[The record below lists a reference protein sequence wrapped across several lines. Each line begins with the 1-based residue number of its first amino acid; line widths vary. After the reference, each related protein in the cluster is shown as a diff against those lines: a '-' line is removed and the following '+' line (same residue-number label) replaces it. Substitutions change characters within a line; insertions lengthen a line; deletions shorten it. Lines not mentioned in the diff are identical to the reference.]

1 MNVKKNLAVVLSALM
16 ALSAQITTPVM
27 AASDE
32 TISIDATGSTDVA
45 VEENVSDTASETF
58 AKLPRVTLEYEGIE
72 VVDSSQEMIELAD
85 GKKLY
90 IACGEKKKY
99 KDMFKK
105 GNKLNISGV
114 FAYRESEDIYFNCT
128 AEIAITPCNDTSRDE
143 ELEEKIAKL
152 PQVEICP
159 FGFYVVDSTEDTL
172 LLDNGMKVYVSCGK
186 QKYTDMFKF
195 GNEISI
201 DGLVAYDAETDMY
214 YNVDSEIYVHQYSEG
229 FSYSTEEELQE
240 YLARTTTS
248 VEDVV
253 IPTTTTTAYI
263 PELREES
270 DKQPEGKYPF
280 HLFTRIMYH
289 QEKTTTV
296 YDINGGA
303 VVDEDGIRWIF
314 DSRQNDIYELGRG
327 DVIKIDGWFLYY
339 PWGDEFGAFY
349 GGYELISEGGNYEQ
363 YATIEI
369 KEEFPHK
376 VLDKRLSN
384 YSNVA
389 YNIELPDV
397 EVTEVVD
404 SELLVLDDKYSIAFN
419 VNTSPDLADVKEGDH
434 ISVTGWF
441 VYLDGF
447 EIYSTSTIS
456 KDWDDLS
463 SYGRFSIISSAD
475 TKVSDKKGDSNIDGD
490 TDLADSVLVMQSLAN
505 PDNYSLTEQGAINA
519 DVYGNND
526 GVTGMDAVG
535 IQYMLLNKELV

>member
-1 MNVKKNLAVVLSALM
+1 MNVKKNLAVVISALM
-16 ALSAQITTPVM
+16 ALSAQITTPVI
-27 AASDE
+27 AVSDE
-32 TISIDATGSTDVA
+32 AIPANTTESTDVA
-45 VEENVSDTASETF
+45 AEENVSDTASETF

-72 VVDSSQEMIELAD
+72 VVDSSEEMIELSD

-90 IACGEKKKY
+90 IACGEQKKY
-99 KDMFKK
+99 KYMFKK
-105 GNKLNISGV
+105 GNKLDISGV

-152 PQVEICP
+152 PQIDMGT
-159 FGFYVVDSTEDTL
+159 FGLYVIDSTEDML

-201 DGLVAYDAETDMY
+201 EGILAYDAETDMY
-214 YNVDSEIYVHQYSEG
+214 YNVDSNIYVHQYAEC
-229 FSYSTEEELQE
+229 FSYSTEEELEE
-240 YLARTTTS
+240 YLARPTTC
-248 VEDVV
+248 VEEIVV
-253 IPTTTTTAYI
+253 PTTTTTAYV

-270 DKQPEGKYPF
+270 EKQPEGKYPF
-280 HLFTRIMYH
+280 HFFTQTLYH

-296 YDINGGA
+296 YEINKGA
-303 VVDEDGIRWIF
+303 IVDEDGIRWLF
-314 DSRQNDIYELGRG
+314 DSRNYDIYELGRG
-327 DVIKIDGWFLYY
+327 DVIKIDGWFLYF
-339 PWGDEFGAFY
+339 PWSDEFSAFE

-369 KEEFPHK
+369 KDEFPHK
-376 VLDKRLSN
+376 VLDKRLSY

-419 VNTSPDLADVKEGDH
+419 INTSPDLADVKEGDH
-434 ISVTGWF
+434 IAVTGWF
-441 VYLDGF
+441 VFLDGF

-490 TDLADSVLVMQSLAN
+490 TDLSDSVLVMQSLAN
-505 PDNYSLTEQGAINA
+505 PDKYSLTEQGAINA
-519 DVYGNND
+519 DVYGSND